1 MPRRL
6 PKQLNPRPP
15 RRVPKPP
22 GEGVLPRLTSLQ
34 FLVLTPL
41 TSRDEIAGHDLRA
54 WLTDKGLKSSG
65 PQFYQMMARLKDS
78 DFVEGWYA
86 QKAIEHQVV
95 NERRYK
101 ITANGLSA
109 WENTRDFYSA
119 SPVRNCESSASGQRR
134 KTKRKTKVMEM
145 SS

>member
-1 MPRRL
+1 MRRTL

-15 RRVPKPP
+15 RPIPEP
-22 GEGVLPRLTSLQ
+22 TGERVLPELTSLQ

-41 TSRDEIAGHDLRA
+41 TSRDEISGRELRA
-54 WLTDKGLKSSG
+54 WLADKGLKSSG
-65 PQFYQMMARLKDS
+65 PQFYQMMARLEDS

-109 WENTRDFYSA
+109 WENTRDFYSTSA
-119 SPVRNCESSASGQRR
+119 AGSTVRNREPGQQR
-134 KTKRKTKVMEM
+134 KTKRKVMAT